1 MVSSFCYLGVH
12 SSSVKIRYYVRVV
25 NVKAVVILFEK
36 KRHKDTENYINVL
49 FKFTTSLFYEVVAV
63 KAENDALKIIRTSH
77 FLRVEVT

>member
-1 MVSSFCYLGVH
+1 MVSSCYLGVH
-12 SSSVKIRYYVRVV
+12 SSSVKIRNVRVV
-25 NVKAVVILFEK
+25 NVIAVVILFGK

-49 FKFTTSLFYEVVAV
+49 FKITTSLFYEVVAV